1 MKENILKLRSEGKS
15 YQEICQTLGCTKS
28 TVAYHCNRT
37 TKDKVI
43 QKNNEYRKK
52 IPLIVKVDR
61 FKRDSNN
68 KGNCNYTTKDVIDKL
83 GNNPRCYLTGKEI
96 DLSDSRI
103 IFLRPY
109 YSNLR
114 WWR

>member
-1 MKENILKLRSEGKS
+1 MKQNILKLRSEGKT
-15 YQEICQTLGCTKS
+15 YQEICDELGCTKS

-37 TKDKVI
+37 TKIKTT

-52 IPLIVKVDR
+52 TPLIVKVDR

-68 KGNCNYTTKDVIDKL
+68 KGDCNYTTKDVINKL
-83 GNNPRCYLTGKEI
+83 GDNPRCYLTGKDI

-103 IFLRPY
+103 IFSRS
-109 YSNLR
+109 YSPNL
-114 WWR
+114 